1 MRKKYLSALLFGA
14 LLFASAGTFTS
25 CKDYDDDIN
34 GLREDVTSLQSA
46 VTTLQNAV
54 ENGKYVSAVSNNGNT
69 ITFTYTDGTTT
80 EITLEDEV
88 GSVVTVNADG
98 VLCIDGEPTDIKAAA
113 DPTPG
118 EEHKD
123 QIIIENNMWSVLQE
137 DGTYKSTG
145 IPVSGIS
152 VSGSEADGYTF
163 TIYGSDG
170 TPQTVTLP
178 SAASAITEMT
188 LGREVSTYNEEYTFT
203 NGPLTTRFNGGISD
217 VLISSVEFDHDNL
230 KANGAIHSEFT
241 NFKASVW
248 KGNTKLPNDGD
259 FIYASPTKIDLRM
272 DPVDVPANN
281 LQFYLTNTKNEDLEP
296 VVLTAS
302 ASQDSNDGPMG
313 TEDINSRAAVTG
325 NGLWT
330 LSMANQTV
338 AKDDNEDVWGI
349 IEDAE
354 TNTTSNGYTP
364 NPYVYALNANH
375 GFRSEYKLTVR
386 RIDPEELTYL
396 TMKGVNAAGTTES
409 TFTTSDLNGT
419 YNTSN
424 TTFKVGTAYKVNA
437 NAASALYDM
446 YLTADDSDVEVYGLT
461 FDQDAHTFTIGKNP
475 DVSTVPA
482 DFDLIVYTVANDGTV
497 NKATITVRINTE
509 ISAAA
514 EYGLHE
520 HDVNK
525 DDNVNYFSIDLATMK
540 TALGSNLNQWIQ
552 NVDLS
557 LTEIK
562 MSEKEDM
569 SNPTTLQA
577 ISAPL
582 SSGSYGIQASVVEAL
597 TKKDDSKHKATT
609 DRNKANF
616 IQIDVENKYVN
627 GLKLDKTYYIQAT
640 FKTAGSEI
648 LNSIVV
654 PVEFHAPKLA
664 DLFTKK
670 SLYVVDDVINAYFYK
685 VEGVIADGYKYQ
697 KDALTVNLDRYFS
710 AFVADAKVKFADGN
724 VGETGKKAEELFA
737 WNTLD
742 YADESD
748 VITNANYKDTAD
760 DTNTD
765 ADQYF
770 ATVDANNKVT
780 YSTTLGFNTT
790 ANSGKNNGIINH
802 KPANGYGEALTI
814 EVNKDFYNNIYGTT
828 AGWLYTQDGDNEYSF
843 QIRLMSPIYEGGV
856 RPVTGT
862 AITIQAN
869 DLANGASITS
879 DMISGYDYNNVPFSA
894 VPDDANGHTKPEVIY
909 DESMS
914 TSDAGYV
921 SAADYIHAQ
930 IETVI
935 PSVDKDNYIQYVE
948 IISAYDNKGTTVP
961 GEFKVYGTSTS
972 STGTVNMPVTV
983 TDAWGYVLEDEVPIT
998 IQRNE

>member
-118 EEHKD
+118 GEHKD

-230 KANGAIHSEFT
+230 KANAAIHSEFT
-241 NFKASVW
+241 NFKASDW
-248 KGNTKLPNDGD
+248 KGNKKLPNDGD

-302 ASQDSNDGPMG
+302 ASQDSNDEPMG

-396 TMKGVNAAGTTES
+396 TMKGVNATGTTES

-482 DFDLIVYTVANDGTV
+482 NFDLIVYTVANDGTV
-497 NKATITVRINTE
+497 NKATITVQINTE

-569 SNPTTLQA
+569 SNATTLRG
-577 ISAPL
+577 IDAPL

-597 TKKDDSKHKATT
+597 TKKDDSNKHKATT

-640 FKTAGSEI
+640 FYTPATTTGGSKQI

-654 PVEFHAPKLA
+654 PVEFHAPALA
-664 DLFTKK
+664 DLFTIKEG
-670 SLYVVDDVINAYFYK
+670 YVENGVINAYFYK
-685 VEGVIADGYKYQ
+685 ADGATIDGVTYGTTANPEGT
-697 KDALTVNLDRYFS
+697 DVDLDRYFS
-710 AFVADAKVKFADGN
+710 AYVSDANIAFSTDN
-724 VGETGKKAEELFA
+724 VGETGKKGVDLFDLGA
-737 WNTLD
+737 TVFGSSTAHTTLD
-742 YADESD
+742 F
-748 VITNANYKDTAD
+748 NA
-760 DTNTD
+760 
-765 ADQYF
+765 
-770 ATVDANNKVT
+770 ANPGID
-780 YSTTLGFNTT
+780 S
-790 ANSGKNNGIINH
+790 NN
-802 KPANGYGEALTI
+802 KPANGYGEAVTV
-814 EVNKDFYNNIYGTT
+814 EVNKSFYNNVAGATT
-828 AGWLYTQDGDNEYSF
+828 GWNYTQDGDDEYSF
-843 QIRLMSPIYEGGV
+843 QIRLMSPIYEGEV
-856 RPVTGT
+856 RPVTGNT
-862 AITIQAN
+862 ITISGN
-869 DLANGASITS
+869 EWVTGASITG
-879 DMISGYDYNNVPFSA
+879 DMIAGYDYNNNKYSA
-894 VPDDANGHTKPEVIY
+894 VPDDVTATG
-909 DESMS
+909 S
-914 TSDAGYV
+914 TPNATWYLNP
-921 SAADYIHAQ
+921 Q
-930 IETVI
+930 IESII
-935 PSVDKDNYIQYVE
+935 PSQDKNKYITNVVVTE
-948 IISAYDNKGTTVP
+948 AETDPTDPTGKKVIP
-961 GEFKVYGTSTS
+961 GEFRVFGTSLSNTQ
-972 STGTVNMPVTV
+972 TVDMPVTV
-983 TDAWGYVLEDEVPIT
+983 TDAWGYELEDSVPVT
-998 IQRNE
+998 VQYND

>member
-1 MRKKYLSALLFGA
+1 MINYINWLYL
-14 LLFASAGTFTS
+14 
-25 CKDYDDDIN
+25 
-34 GLREDVTSLQSA
+34 R
-46 VTTLQNAV
+46 
-54 ENGKYVSAVSNNGNT
+54 
-69 ITFTYTDGTTT
+69 ITFTFTDGTTT
-80 EITLEDEV
+80 DITLEDEK

-98 VLCIDGEPTDIKAAA
+98 VLCIDGEPTDIKAAT

-118 EEHKD
+118 EEQKD

-145 IPVSGIS
+145 IPVSGIN
-152 VSGSEADGYTF
+152 VAGSEADGYTF
-163 TIYGSDG
+163 TIYAADGSS
-170 TPQTVTLP
+170 QTVKLP
-178 SAASAITEMT
+178 SAASSITEMT
-188 LGREVSTYNEEYTFT
+188 LGT
-203 NGPLTTRFNGGISD
+203 NTIQPRD
-217 VLISSVEFDHDNL
+217 
-230 KANGAIHSEFT
+230 ANGDEKTWTNEGSPITIDKDVQGNKTGVLVSHEKFDYANLDNNVP
-241 NFKASVW
+241 NFKASDW
-248 KGNTKLPNDGD
+248 KGNKKLPNDGD
-259 FIYASPTKIDLRM
+259 FIYASPTSIDLRI
-272 DPVDVPANN
+272 DPVEVPAEN
-281 LQFYLTNTKNEDLEP
+281 LKFYLTDSKNSNLNP
-296 VVLTAS
+296 LVFAAS
-302 ASQDSNDGPMG
+302 ASQDSNSGPMSEG
-313 TEDINSRAAVTG
+313 AMNGRAAVTG

-330 LSMANQTV
+330 LKMQNQTV
-338 AKDDNEDVWGI
+338 AGNSDENTWKTLKKADDN
-349 IEDAE
+349 A
-354 TNTTSNGYTP
+354 
-364 NPYVYALNANH
+364 YVYAANANNA
-375 GFRSEYKLTVR
+375 FRSEYRLTVQQ
-386 RIDPEELTYL
+386 IDAEDLESLYIT
-396 TMKGVNAAGTTES
+396 GVDNAEQAKD
-409 TFTTSDLNGT
+409 FIIDDLNQAATPEFSSKDEDGV
-419 YNTSN
+419 
-424 TTFKVGTAYKVNA
+424 TFKVGKAYKVNA
-437 NAASALYDM
+437 VEASALYDM
-446 YLTADDSDVEVYGLT
+446 YLEVDDSDREVYGIT

-482 DFDLIVYTVANDGTV
+482 NFVLYIWTVANDGTV
-497 NKATITVRINTE
+497 NKATVTIDINTE

-514 EYGLHE
+514 EYSMHE

-525 DDNVNYFSIDLATMK
+525 ANNSNYFSIDLATMK
-540 TALGSNLNQWIQ
+540 TSLGDNLNQWIQ
-552 NVDLS
+552 NVNLG

-562 MSEKEDM
+562 WSEKADM
-569 SNPTTLQA
+569 SGAKSLDNINATTV
-577 ISAPL
+577 
-582 SSGSYGIQASVVEAL
+582 SSGAVAGIQASVVEKL
-597 TKKDDSKHKATT
+597 TSKDDVNNHKPTT

-616 IQIDVENKYVN
+616 IQIDVENADVD

-640 FKTAGSEI
+640 FYTGTTTDKQI

-697 KDALTVNLDRYFS
+697 NDALTVNLDRYFS

-724 VGETGKKAEELFA
+724 VGETGKKAADLFA

-742 YADESD
+742 YTDEDD
-748 VITNANYKDTAD
+748 VTTNANFKDTAD

-765 ADQYF
+765 KDQYF
-770 ATVDANNKVT
+770 ATLDSDGKLT

-828 AGWLYTQDGDNEYSF
+828 AGWVYTQDGDDKYSF

-856 RPVTGT
+856 KPVTGS
-862 AITIQAN
+862 AITIAAN
-869 DLANGASITS
+869 DLAKGASITS

-894 VPDDANGHTKPEVIY
+894 VPDVANGHTKPEVIY

-914 TSDAGYV
+914 GSEPKYV
-921 SAADYIHAQ
+921 SAADYEHAQ
-930 IETVI
+930 IETII

-948 IISAYDNKGTTVP
+948 IISAYDNDEGTTVP

-972 STGTVNMPVTV
+972 VTGTVNMPVTV

-998 IQRNE
+998 IQKND